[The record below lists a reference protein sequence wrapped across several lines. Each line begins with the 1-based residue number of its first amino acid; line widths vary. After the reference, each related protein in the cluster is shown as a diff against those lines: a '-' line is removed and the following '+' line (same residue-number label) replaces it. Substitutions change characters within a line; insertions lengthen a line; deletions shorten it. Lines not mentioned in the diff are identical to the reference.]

1 MSCFFEQ
8 NEQPSYKFNVKEHIP
23 RKVGQKNIRNLEL
36 GADQEMNSNKSF
48 KILTAS
54 SHGLYV
60 GGKFEEWT
68 SLTIDEDTRKIEVV
82 TMTEEIGLDVVLN
95 SKFNF
100 ICSEEDI
107 FKKYLVNKDIIL
119 TSLRSFND
127 IVVPTAVIL
136 TTGSNLFYVKNSYD
150 NDPLPLLVAGDM
162 HKLELVESEPPIFSL
177 EQSSKYVNEIRIDS
191 KTVWSGVPTTFATI
205 KDLASS
211 VKSKMKVHDEKN
223 TEVEFFI
230 KSDYM
235 DSRGFVNDVP
245 LEMYNFPVE
254 FRFLCP
260 ERQCSQVININ
271 YVLNYVLNYLIYL
284 FI

>member
-1 MSCFFEQ
+1 
-8 NEQPSYKFNVKEHIP
+8 
-23 RKVGQKNIRNLEL
+23 VGQNDIRKLEL
-36 GADQEMNSNKSF
+36 GDDQEMNPNKSF
-48 KILTAS
+48 NILTAS
-54 SHGLYV
+54 SRGLCI
-60 GGKFEEWT
+60 GGKFEDWDY
-68 SLTIDEDTRKIEVV
+68 LTIDEDIRKNEVV
-82 TMTEEIGLDVVLN
+82 KMTEEIGLNVVLN

-107 FKKYLVNKDIIL
+107 FKKYIFCKDIVL
-119 TSLRSFND
+119 TSLRSYD
-127 IVVPTAVIL
+127 DTVVPTAVIL
-136 TTGSNLFYVKNSYD
+136 TTGSKLFYAKNSYD

-162 HKLELVESEPPIFSL
+162 HKLELVKCEPPAFSL
-177 EQSSKYVNEIRIDS
+177 DQSSNFVNEIRIDS
-191 KTVWSGVPTTFATI
+191 RTVWSGEPTTFSTI

-260 ERQCSQVININ
+260 RHQCSQVININ
-271 YVLNYVLNYLIYL
+271 YVLNCVLNYLIYL
-284 FI
+284 FIKYRCCQLPKLKLYPV